1 MPAPRFYKKK
11 QYPSKKPE
19 TNTNEYISA
28 TYLIIVESP
37 SKCKKI
43 EEYLGSQYKCIA
55 SKGHLRE
62 IDGLKSINTKGNFE
76 IKYSI
81 IKEKQS
87 HIENMRKI
95 ISLFSE
101 TNIYLATDDDR
112 EGEAISWHIC
122 DIFGLSTE
130 NTPRIIFHEITKQ
143 AIIHSIE
150 NPTKVNMKLVN
161 AQKARQVL
169 DMIVGYKISPLL
181 WKHIYMSKDASLSAG
196 RCQTPALR
204 LVYDNEKEKETA
216 GGIETKYKTTATFFN
231 KNLLFSLNHDFTKEE
246 DMVDF
251 LNKSKNHN
259 YVLELKPP
267 RNSVKS
273 SPKPFNT
280 SRLLQTASN
289 VLHIS
294 PKQTMS
300 YCQQLYQEGHITYMR
315 TDSTKYSKE
324 FLNKASTYISKKW
337 KSEYLGDVSKI
348 ENNNSLDPHE
358 AIRIT
363 HIEQS
368 FISGSDNRLCS
379 LYKLIWRN
387 TVESCMCDAK
397 FKNIDANISSPI
409 EKINYVYTIEIP
421 LFLGWKAVSSKSDTT
436 EEETEEG
443 NTTIVQNNNNGE
455 LLYLESLSKGGSRIT
470 YNEINSIVSI
480 QNRHTHFTEASLIQ
494 KLEDLGIGRPSTFS
508 MLVETIQD
516 RGYVKRM
523 DIEGTSIKCIEYK
536 LINNVLKKVE
546 KEKVFGA
553 EKNKLVLQSTGLITL
568 EFLIQHFE
576 TLFSYNYTKE
586 MEDKLDI
593 ISGSQNE
600 EIQWYDICKNCN
612 DEIKIAMKPVSKL
625 EKTVYP
631 VNDEYVLVF
640 QQFGPTLRKIS
651 ESGGFEY
658 KAVKKEIQLD
668 MEKLKNGKYTFD
680 ELIEIKNDVLGK
692 YKEHDV
698 YLKNGKYGPYIEWD
712 IYKESIK
719 TLKKPLSD
727 VTLEDVM
734 PYILTKTG
742 EYSAPSGVGSG
753 GESDPKFR
761 VLLPPNKSILRII
774 TSDLSIRKGKY
785 GAYIFYQTSDMN
797 KPEFYS
803 LTKFKKGFASCDVS
817 ELLIWIKETFNVPK

>member
-1 MPAPRFYKKK
+1 MPVPRFYKKK
-11 QYPSKKPE
+11 QYLSKKPE

-81 IKEKQS
+81 IKEKQF

-95 ISLFSE
+95 IALFSE
-101 TNIYLATDDDR
+101 SNVYLATDDDR

-130 NTPRIIFHEITKQ
+130 HTPRILFHEITKP

-204 LVYDNEKEKETA
+204 LVYDNDKEKDA
-216 GGIETKYKTTATFFN
+216 SGGMETKYKTTATFFN
-231 KNLLFSLNHDFTKEE
+231 KNLVFSLNHDFTTED

-251 LNKSKNHN
+251 LKKSKSHN
-259 YVLELKPP
+259 YVLELQPP
-267 RNSVKS
+267 RNAVKS

-280 SRLLQTASN
+280 SRLLQTSSN
-289 VLHIS
+289 ILHIS

-324 FLNKASTYISKKW
+324 FLNKASSYITKKW
-337 KSEYLGDVSKI
+337 KSEYLGDLSKL
-348 ENNNSLDPHE
+348 ENNNSLNPHE

-368 FISGSDNRLCS
+368 SISGSDNRLCS
-379 LYKLIWRN
+379 LYKLIWKN

-397 FKNIDANISSPI
+397 FKNIDAHISSPI
-409 EKINYVYTIEIP
+409 EKIHYVYTIEIP
-421 LFLGWKAVSSKSDTT
+421 LFLGWKAVSSKSDTS
-436 EEETEEG
+436 EEESSK
-443 NTTIVQNNNNGE
+443 TIFQNSNNGE
-455 LLYLESLSKGGSRIT
+455 LLYLEALSKGGSRIK
-470 YNEINSIVSI
+470 YNEINSIISI
-480 QNRHTHFTEASLIQ
+480 QNRHSHFTEASLIQ
-494 KLEDLGIGRPSTFS
+494 KMEDLGIGRPSTFS

-523 DIEGTSIKCIEYK
+523 DIEGISIKCIEYN
-536 LINNVLKKVE
+536 LIDNVLKKVE

-553 EKNKLVLQSTGLITL
+553 EKNKLVLQSTGILTL
-568 EFLIQHFE
+568 EFLITHFE
-576 TLFSYNYTKE
+576 NLFSYNYTKE

-593 ISGSQNE
+593 ISCSQNE
-600 EIQWYDICKNCN
+600 EIEWYDICKNCN
-612 DEIKIAMKPVSKL
+612 DEIKTAMKPVAKL
-625 EKTVYP
+625 EKQVYP
-631 VNDEYVLVF
+631 INDEYVLTF
-640 QQFGPTLRKIS
+640 QQFGPTLRKTTETGS
-651 ESGGFEY
+651 FEY
-658 KAVKKEIQLD
+658 KSVKKDIQLD

-680 ELIEIKNDVLGK
+680 ELIEIKNNVLGK

-698 YLKNGKYGPYIEWD
+698 YLKSGKYGPYIEWD
-712 IYKESIK
+712 TYKESIK

-727 VTLEDVM
+727 VLLEDIM

-742 EYSAPSGVGSG
+742 EYSAPSGDGSG
-753 GESDPKFR
+753 GEKDPNIR
-761 VLLPPNKSILRII
+761 VLPPNKSILRILNSE
-774 TSDLSIRKGKY
+774 TSIRKGKF
-785 GAYIFYQTSDMN
+785 GAYIFYQTADMK
-797 KPEFYS
+797 KPEFFS
-803 LTKFKKGFASCDVS
+803 LTKFGKGFATCDIS
-817 ELLIWIKETFNVPK
+817 ELLIWIKEKYNVPK

>member
-1 MPAPRFYKKK
+1 
-11 QYPSKKPE
+11 
-19 TNTNEYISA
+19 
-28 TYLIIVESP
+28 
-37 SKCKKI
+37 
-43 EEYLGSQYKCIA
+43 
-55 SKGHLRE
+55 
-62 IDGLKSINTKGNFE
+62 
-76 IKYSI
+76 
-81 IKEKQS
+81 
-87 HIENMRKI
+87 
-95 ISLFSE
+95 
-101 TNIYLATDDDR
+101 
-112 EGEAISWHIC
+112 
-122 DIFGLSTE
+122 
-130 NTPRIIFHEITKQ
+130 
-143 AIIHSIE
+143 
-150 NPTKVNMKLVN
+150 
-161 AQKARQVL
+161 
-169 DMIVGYKISPLL
+169 
-181 WKHIYMSKDASLSAG
+181 
-196 RCQTPALR
+196 
-204 LVYDNEKEKETA
+204 
-216 GGIETKYKTTATFFN
+216 
-231 KNLLFSLNHDFTKEE
+231 
-246 DMVDF
+246 
-251 LNKSKNHN
+251 
-259 YVLELKPP
+259 
-267 RNSVKS
+267 
-273 SPKPFNT
+273 
-280 SRLLQTASN
+280 
-289 VLHIS
+289 
-294 PKQTMS
+294 
-300 YCQQLYQEGHITYMR
+300 
-315 TDSTKYSKE
+315 
-324 FLNKASTYISKKW
+324 
-337 KSEYLGDVSKI
+337 
-348 ENNNSLDPHE
+348 
-358 AIRIT
+358 
-363 HIEQS
+363 
-368 FISGSDNRLCS
+368 
-379 LYKLIWRN
+379 
-387 TVESCMCDAK
+387 
-397 FKNIDANISSPI
+397 
-409 EKINYVYTIEIP
+409 
-421 LFLGWKAVSSKSDTT
+421 
-436 EEETEEG
+436 
-443 NTTIVQNNNNGE
+443 
-455 LLYLESLSKGGSRIT
+455 
-470 YNEINSIVSI
+470 
-480 QNRHTHFTEASLIQ
+480 
-494 KLEDLGIGRPSTFS
+494 